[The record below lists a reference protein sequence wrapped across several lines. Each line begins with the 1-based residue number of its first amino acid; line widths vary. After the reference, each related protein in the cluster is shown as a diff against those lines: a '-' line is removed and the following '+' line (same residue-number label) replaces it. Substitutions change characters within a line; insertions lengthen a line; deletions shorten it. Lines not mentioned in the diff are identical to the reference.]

1 MKPAQILCASEHG
14 EGVMKASIL
23 KATLLALAMA
33 GAAQAQGRAK
43 EWKEDHPRRA
53 EVNKRL
59 ENQNDRIKEGRENG
73 TLTKGQAEQ
82 LHAEDH
88 AIRQQ
93 ERAEAATQGGHITK
107 AQQRQLNREE
117 NKVSNQIYEEK
128 H

>member
-1 MKPAQILCASEHG
+1 
-14 EGVMKASIL
+14 MKASWL
-23 KATLLALAMA
+23 MATLMALTVAGLANAE
-33 GAAQAQGRAK
+33 GKAK

-73 TLTKGQAEQ
+73 QLTKGQAQQ

-88 AIRQQ
+88 AIREQ

-107 AQQRQLNREE
+107 GQQRQINREE
-117 NKVSNQIYEEK
+117 NRVSDQIHDEK
-128 H
+128 HPNQP